1 MPIILPTAAITSHIT
16 SIYIMAPQDSV
27 GRIHKV
33 AFVGSTSAMFALA
46 MLAVVLRL
54 SYRITRNQ
62 FAIDDA
68 ILVFGTIT
76 LLAAFIIMYDRIL
89 NDMYLVRALED
100 QMPDVIPPGNPPGNM
115 QALLRL
121 TNDFHNWGTAMF
133 MLNWSSILAA
143 KFTFLAFFWKL
154 IDRIEKLKM
163 YWWVA
168 FVLNVVFC
176 VYGMPVYILS
186 CPYFND
192 PERIMQCNNG
202 PNRPLVLVYSFTQM
216 SVDIVGDLLIL
227 ILPITIV
234 WKIRIRPAQ
243 KLILL
248 LCLSLTIFMIIITV
262 VRVSGV
268 VHKGIFDII
277 WQMYWL
283 LLGGEVGIFMAAAVA
298 FRTFFVARSQSRDAT
313 PPEHRRFFKS
323 ATRRQF
329 QNWDGISLD
338 SEDKNILPSIPSA
351 QLTGIRNFIYEQGSG
366 EFRPTM

>member
-1 MPIILPTAAITSHIT
+1 
-16 SIYIMAPQDSV
+16 
-27 GRIHKV
+27 
-33 AFVGSTSAMFALA
+33 

-192 PERIMQCNNG
+192 PERISRYF
-202 PNRPLVLVYSFTQM
+202 PNLER
-216 SVDIVGDLLIL
+216 DLLINTAQCNVITGLIDLSCLCTPSHRCPLILSAIFSVRPTFAPSCISLTTIAVL